1 MKRCSLTRWLS
12 LCGVVLWLLGAASS
26 NRLAAAE
33 VREGQGPGIDEA
45 QKVAYDGPKARIAI
59 ANFEDKTSGTGQ
71 YRAEFGRGL
80 ADMLSAALFN
90 TNRFIVLER
99 QQLSYVLAEQ
109 DFGATGRVRPET
121 AARIGE
127 IEGADLLVVA
137 AVTGFD
143 PGVSGGGGGLDLLGG
158 LLPGPAAAVASV
170 LGSIAGGFKT
180 AYVAIDVRLV
190 DAKTGRVVAATSAD
204 AKATSFSGALGT
216 SATSFGGA
224 LGIFSKTPM
233 EKAIREVVQAAVDFV
248 ATKTP
253 TQYYRGPAVQV
264 ASAPGSGL
272 PAGPRSPASQTEAG
286 LMTQGPSQPQVA
298 APQPSPLPPAQV
310 AMAVATVPTA
320 PAPLPPSPNSSPKA
334 IMTEKNPKLM
344 AELTEA
350 KRRGAVVSITVT
362 VRNNTPTT
370 QPLEF
375 GEKETYLL
383 NYDDGAKLPLISIQ
397 GKGKSDLG
405 PNEQSVIRVHFKAPP
420 QAQTVGVVIEDI
432 GTFDDVS
439 IQ

>member
-1 MKRCSLTRWLS
+1 MKNFSRRRWS
-12 LCGVVLWLLGAASS
+12 ALWLIALLLVSLSPADSD
-26 NRLAAAE
+26 AAAE

-45 QKVAYDGPKARIAI
+45 QKVSYNGPKARIAI

-71 YRAEFGRGL
+71 FRAEFGRGL
-80 ADMLSAALFN
+80 ADMLSTSLFN

-143 PGVSGGGGGLDLLGG
+143 PGVSGGGGGLELLGG
-158 LLPGPAAAVASV
+158 LLPGAAGAVGSV

-180 AYVAIDVRLV
+180 AHVAIDVRLV
-190 DAKTGRVVAATSAD
+190 DTKTGRVVAATSAE
-204 AKATSFSGALGT
+204 AKATDFSGALGVG
-216 SATSFGGA
+216 ATSFGGA
-224 LGIFSKTPM
+224 LGGFSKTPM
-233 EKAIREVVQAAVDFV
+233 EKAIREVTQTAVDFV

-253 TQYYRGPAVQV
+253 THYYRASAVQT
-264 ASAPGSGL
+264 ASAPGQELQTNQFSPGTHMQ
-272 PAGPRSPASQTEAG
+272 AGFMP
-286 LMTQGPSQPQVA
+286 QGPSHPRVA
-298 APQPSPLPPAQV
+298 APQPSPSPPVQV
-310 AMAVATVPTA
+310 VAAVATVPTA
-320 PAPLPPSPNSSPKA
+320 SAPPPPSPNSSMKA

-362 VRNNTPTT
+362 VRNNTTT
-370 QPLEF
+370 QQQFEF
-375 GEKETYLL
+375 GETGTYLL